1 MRRRKKRI
9 EIDLVPVLGLAVG
22 FKKEDRLEM
31 LLILPLLVIHVR
43 F

>member
-1 MRRRKKRI
+1 MKRKKKII

>member
-1 MRRRKKRI
+1 MKRI
-9 EIDLVPVLGLAVG
+9 EVDLVPVLGLALG